1 VHKNRTLILNN
12 VVPQEQTTASDDS
25 ASEVKGDNS
34 DNAQSSSNISW
45 IAKHDRHKQLINP
58 AVYQRETQN
67 RLRDIEESR
76 KMKALKRD
84 ERERRKINKHLQRHS
99 TQVNLPT
106 QQHGRMPPIPSAYEI
121 TLHGIRYQVSN
132 GGSRLVKVP
141 GQLIAIVLVG
151 LKPTQ
156 NAIDV
161 LDIMKCTPKR
171 ATVGGVTFMRTK
183 NGNLIR
189 AGIVKAKKR

>member
-1 VHKNRTLILNN
+1 M
-12 VVPQEQTTASDDS
+12 SDDS

-34 DNAQSSSNISW
+34 DTAQSSSNISW

-76 KMKALKRD
+76 KMKAVKRD
-84 ERERRKINKHLQRHS
+84 ERERRKINKHLQRYS
-99 TQVNLPT
+99 TQINLPS
-106 QQHGRMPPIPSAYEI
+106 QQHGRMPPTPSAYEI
-121 TLHGIRYQVSN
+121 TIHGIRYQVSN

-141 GQLIAIVLVG
+141 GQSTVIVPIG
-151 LKPTQ
+151 LMPTQ
-156 NAIDV
+156 NAIDG
-161 LDIMKCTPKR
+161 LNTTKSTPKS